1 VGTSKPVESIKVP
14 GYSGKSI
21 SVKAGQYI
29 RITDI
34 EGEQVGDLFA
44 LSAKDHYEYLSP
56 SVTRL
61 NNLTIFPRTGEQFYS
76 NKDRP
81 ILTFIEDRS
90 AGPHDMLFASCNNA
104 FFEAWGESSHSNCR
118 DNYFKAAAAAGIEH
132 KTKPDPV
139 NLFQNTP
146 VNPDGSISAFTTR
159 TSAGDYVVLLAEM
172 DIILILTACSVDQI
186 NGGKSTPLMIEIF
199 DDLPAQIFHST

>member
-1 VGTSKPVESIKVP
+1 MGNSTPIKTIEVL
-14 GYSGKSI
+14 GYAGKST
-21 SVKAGQYI
+21 SAKAGQFI

-44 LSAKDHYEYLSP
+44 ISAEDQYEYLSP

-61 NNLTIFPRTGEQFYS
+61 NNLTIFPRVGEYFFS

-81 ILTFIEDRS
+81 IVTFVADHS
-90 AGPHDMLFASCNNA
+90 AGPHDMLFASCNSA
-104 FFEAWGESSHSNCR
+104 FFEAWGESNHSNCR
-118 DNYFKAAAAAGIEH
+118 DNYFKAAAEAGIEH
-132 KTKPDPV
+132 KIKPDPV

-146 VNPDGSISAFTTR
+146 VNPDGSISAFVTR
-159 TSAGDYVVLLAEM
+159 TSAGDYVILRAEM

-186 NGGKSTPLMIEIF
+186 NGGKSTPLRIEIF
-199 DDLPAQIFHST
+199 DEVPD